1 MLKGLGITAYRDI
14 MNKSMTV
21 QQEKKLEKP
30 MGLLSRNKTVDKEDE
45 VDSDTY
51 VLEQFKT
58 LKKLRAEM
66 QNG

>member
-21 QQEKKLEKP
+21 QQEEKPEKP